1 MAEIKGFI
9 NVWQGT
15 LAGMKRRQLLGDR
28 YELRGLLGRGGMA
41 EVRDGWDH
49 RLCRP
54 VAIKTLLSAPPNQP
68 EIRQRFE
75 DEARSTAA
83 LCHPHIV
90 SVHDCGERGEAP
102 YIVMERLPGST
113 LRDEIACGP
122 LHQARVCMVLDH
134 VLSALATAHAAG
146 IVHRDIKPANI
157 LFTESGDE
165 IKVAD
170 FGIAT
175 SPGMNY
181 TTGELVGTIAYL
193 SPERLNGTP
202 ASVADD
208 LYAVGVVGYE
218 ALAGQRPFEPDDE
231 VGPLVHSIL
240 HDEVPPLRTIR
251 PDVESRLAAVIE
263 RALARDPCLRFETAE
278 EMRAALRGLVPTSV
292 GLEPGTPVVRE
303 VASAPGP
310 RTATME
316 MPIDFDEIATLAG

>member
-1 MAEIKGFI
+1 
-9 NVWQGT
+9 
-15 LAGMKRRQLLGDR
+15 MKRRQMLGDR

-54 VAIKTLLSAPPNQP
+54 VAIKTLRSTRPNQADV
-68 EIRQRFE
+68 RKRFE

-83 LCHPHIV
+83 LSHPHIV
-90 SVHDCGERGEAP
+90 AVHDCGEGGEAP
-102 YIVMERLPGST
+102 YIVMERLTGDT

-122 LHQARVCMVLDH
+122 LQQARVCTVLDH
-134 VLSALATAHAAG
+134 VLSALAAAHAAG

-157 LFTESGDE
+157 LFTESDDE

-175 SPGMNY
+175 SPGMSY

-193 SPERLNGTP
+193 SPERLNGEP

-218 ALAGQRPFEPDDE
+218 ALAGKRPFEPDDE

-240 HDEVPPLRTIR
+240 HDEPPPLRTMR
-251 PDVESRLAAVIE
+251 PDVDPHLAAVVE
-263 RALARDPCLRFETAE
+263 RALARDPSLRFESAE
-278 EMRAALRGLVPTSV
+278 EMRAALHGYRATTSMVGHIARAVPRAAKS
-292 GLEPGTPVVRE
+292 E
-303 VASAPGP
+303 SGP

-316 MPIDFDEIATLAG
+316 MPIAVDEVVDEIASLAG